1 MNLKM
6 FLMIAAAIAVFYGI
20 AFLLIPNFVMTFYS
34 ITTSAPAILMS
45 RFFGVALLSLGLV
58 TWFLTVT
65 SDWTAL
71 RGLRLGNRHGDHER
85 NRLVGSADISC
96 AVRGMRLLSVRWSR
110 RAIIRLIGPGPC
122 LTAVIKSDTKVEIVI
137 QTVSGKPLILQ
148 SSAPK
153 SWRRA

>member
-20 AFLLIPNFVMTFYS
+20 AFLLIPNFVMTFYG

-71 RGLRLGNRHGDHER
+71 RGL
-85 NRLVGSADISC
+85 
-96 AVRGMRLLSVRWSR
+96 LLSSS
-110 RAIIRLIGPGPC
+110 IGNATGV
-122 LTAVIKSDTKVEIVI
+122 LVSAWG
-137 QTVSGKPLILQ
+137 TVTGS
-148 SSAPK
+148 
-153 SWRRA
+153 

>member
-20 AFLLIPNFVMTFYS
+20 AFLLIPNFVMTFYG

-71 RGLRLGNRHGDHER
+71 RGLLLGSSIGNATGV
-85 NRLVGSADISC
+85 LVSAWGTVTGIMNAIGWS
-96 AVRGMRLLSVRWSR
+96 AVLIYLVLFAGCVYYLSAG
-110 RAIIRLIGPGPC
+110 RA
-122 LTAVIKSDTKVEIVI
+122 
-137 QTVSGKPLILQ
+137 
-148 SSAPK
+148 AP
-153 SWRRA
+153 